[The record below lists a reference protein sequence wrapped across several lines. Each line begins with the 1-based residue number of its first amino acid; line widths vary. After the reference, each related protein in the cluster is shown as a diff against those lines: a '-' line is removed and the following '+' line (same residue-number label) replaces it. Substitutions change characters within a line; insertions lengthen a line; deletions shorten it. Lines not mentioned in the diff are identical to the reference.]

1 MQFEIYFENL
11 NKETQTNLCKA
22 FNTTPED
29 ENWDIIPLTIFERE
43 PEDENDKR

>member
-11 NKETQTNLCKA
+11 NKEAQTNLCET

-29 ENWDIIPLTIFERE
+29 ENWGIMPLTVISRE
-43 PEDENDKR
+43 PEDENDKW